1 MSLVLIDSSVW
12 IAYFRGSIEAEL
24 LDQDIETNRICIN
37 ELILSELLPLIRL
50 KNEDHL
56 ADLLEAVRKLPII
69 INWEEIRN
77 IQFKNLKRGIYKV
90 GIPDLIIFQN
100 AIQNEAT
107 LLTLDNHFSL
117 MAELFDCKVTLLT

>member
-77 IQFKNLKRGIYKV
+77 IQFKNLKSGINKV

-100 AIQNEAT
+100 AIQNKAT
-107 LLTLDNHFSL
+107 LLTLYNHFSL
-117 MAELFDCKVTLLT
+117 MAELFECKVALLT

>member
-1 MSLVLIDSSVW
+1 MSLVLVDSSVW
-12 IAYFRGSIEAEL
+12 IAYFRGSMKAEL

-37 ELILSELLPLIRL
+37 ELILSELLPSIRL
-50 KNEDHL
+50 KKENDL
-56 ADLLEAVRKLPII
+56 AELLETVEKLPLK

-77 IQFKNLKRGIYKV
+77 IQLKNLKRGINKV

-100 AIQNEAT
+100 AIQNGVT

-117 MAELFDCKVTLLT
+117 MAELSECKVTLLT

>member
-56 ADLLEAVRKLPII
+56 ADLLEAVRKLPIK

-77 IQFKNLKRGIYKV
+77 IQLKNLKSGINKV

-100 AIQNEAT
+100 AIQNKAT
-107 LLTLDNHFSL
+107 LLALDNHFSL
-117 MAELFDCKVTLLT
+117 MAELFECKVILLT